1 MATTSIEKG
10 KEFEEEDSKEDVLLQ
25 KKESFIER
33 RLSKK
38 RKSTRKSKS
47 SKQIDLRIDISKN
60 ELEVCETKIA
70 HEEIKQETGASK
82 QSEIQKIKHNRVLFI
97 KNDEKHD
104 ETSRKRKTSASKAGS
119 KKLPSTPEGI
129 SSSPQ
134 LQLSKLL
141 SENSSEYFKSLKTSS
156 IVETNR
162 MVKSPLTSPTSS
174 SVVYPSLLSKM
185 LKIEEKSKLAISSSL
200 SLEISELD
208 ASKDLSSDDE
218 KISIKSLEVEI
229 VDEPSQTES
238 SNKVKSPNFPDM
250 ASKIFFFIKL
260 YILFGSLFSDKN
272 TIDTTRI
279 RAFSNSTKISRTT
292 AAVTSKR
299 ASRPTSLPTFFH
311 QQALNAPRNW
321 L

>member
-104 ETSRKRKTSASKAGS
+104 ETSRKRKISAS
-119 KKLPSTPEGI
+119 
-129 SSSPQ
+129 
-134 LQLSKLL
+134 
-141 SENSSEYFKSLKTSS
+141 
-156 IVETNR
+156 
-162 MVKSPLTSPTSS
+162 
-174 SVVYPSLLSKM
+174 
-185 LKIEEKSKLAISSSL
+185 
-200 SLEISELD
+200 
-208 ASKDLSSDDE
+208 
-218 KISIKSLEVEI
+218 
-229 VDEPSQTES
+229 
-238 SNKVKSPNFPDM
+238 
-250 ASKIFFFIKL
+250 
-260 YILFGSLFSDKN
+260 
-272 TIDTTRI
+272 
-279 RAFSNSTKISRTT
+279 
-292 AAVTSKR
+292 
-299 ASRPTSLPTFFH
+299 
-311 QQALNAPRNW
+311 
-321 L
+321 